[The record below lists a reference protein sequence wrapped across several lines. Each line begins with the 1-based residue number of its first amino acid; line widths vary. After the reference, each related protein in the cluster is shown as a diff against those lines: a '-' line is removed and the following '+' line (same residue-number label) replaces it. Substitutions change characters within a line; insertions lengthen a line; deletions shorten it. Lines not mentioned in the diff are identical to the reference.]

1 MNLPDPDKAL
11 HFIAG
16 TLAAAAAALAAA
28 LTLHLGHPAA
38 PWRWALVAAAA
49 AALAREA
56 YNVRAGGRWS
66 WGDISATLLGALPV
80 VGVVL

>member
-1 MNLPDPDKAL
+1 MNLPAPDKAL

-16 TLAAAAAALAAA
+16 TLAAAAGAMAAA
-28 LTLHLGHPAA
+28 LSQHLGHPAT

-66 WGDISATLLGALPV
+66 WGDAGATLLGALPV
-80 VGVVL
+80 VGVAL